1 MNQNLITILRLL
13 YNKFFKKIKL
23 ITTNLNVIYIKT
35 IYTFISIFYS
45 RIKSMHKKILWLDYV
60 RAIACCM
67 VVLLHTAAEYVLK
80 SEGVNWNF
88 ANLVDSFTRVCVPLF
103 FMISGY
109 LFFSEKSVKIKNFI
123 KIITALLFYS
133 TIAFFAAITFHIIQP
148 NIPIDFKILSQP
160 SFYHLWYFY
169 PLIAIYLL
177 SAIIQIRNI
186 KFITSLTIFI
196 IFFILFNPK
205 INNYT
210 QLFNFRIDNY
220 FYIQGDF
227 LFFVLY
233 GLLGASFRNFQ
244 PKKTLPYLYLTT
256 YILCSL
262 FIAYLTYLT
271 SHNKT
276 WPFYSYSTPL
286 VFLAAF
292 SLFSFIKTKELE
304 LKENSFITIISK
316 NSLGI
321 YGIHAFILYAIS
333 YFTHFYKYSVFIF
346 LPIIFLVV
354 LTSSLIF
361 SLILKKI
368 DKKGYIT

>member
-1 MNQNLITILRLL
+1 
-13 YNKFFKKIKL
+13 
-23 ITTNLNVIYIKT
+23 
-35 IYTFISIFYS
+35 
-45 RIKSMHKKILWLDYV
+45 
-60 RAIACCM
+60 M

-109 LFFSEKSVKIKNFI
+109 LFFYEKTVKFKNFI
-123 KIITALLFYS
+123 KIFSALVFYS
-133 TIAFFAAITFHIIQP
+133 FIAFLAALF
-148 NIPIDFKILSQP
+148 FKIINPVKPFSFTFFSQP

-227 LFFVLY
+227 LF
-233 GLLGASFRNFQ
+233 
-244 PKKTLPYLYLTT
+244 
-256 YILCSL
+256 L
-262 FIAYLTYLT
+262 FYMDY
-271 SHNKT
+271 
-276 WPFYSYSTPL
+276 
-286 VFLAAF
+286 
-292 SLFSFIKTKELE
+292 
-304 LKENSFITIISK
+304 
-316 NSLGI
+316 
-321 YGIHAFILYAIS
+321 
-333 YFTHFYKYSVFIF
+333 
-346 LPIIFLVV
+346 
-354 LTSSLIF
+354 
-361 SLILKKI
+361 
-368 DKKGYIT
+368 